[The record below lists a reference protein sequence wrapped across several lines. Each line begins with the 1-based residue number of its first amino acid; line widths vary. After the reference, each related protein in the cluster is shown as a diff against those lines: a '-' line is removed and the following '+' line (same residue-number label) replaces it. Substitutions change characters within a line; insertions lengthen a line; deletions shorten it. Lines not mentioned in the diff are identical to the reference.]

1 MSHTQRLLVIAGV
14 MTAFLVFMLGS
25 NTARRAGGQEV
36 LLDVTGYDPRDPFLG
51 HYSRIRL
58 DIATLDVRELG
69 GLDEVEAEDLVYV
82 ALEPDENGVWI
93 ASSLHHERPETGPAM
108 LGLVTSVYFRGRE
121 DERREV
127 VQIDYGLNRY
137 FADRATALELDSI
150 LRDGSRSPRLIV
162 SIPSDG
168 RALIKGIEIDGEPH
182 YERLW

>member
-1 MSHTQRLLVIAGV
+1 MSHTNRLLIIAAV

-36 LLDVTGYDPRDPFLG
+36 VLDVTGYDPRDPFLG

-58 DIATLDVRELG
+58 DIAILDLRDLG
-69 GLDEVEAEDLVYV
+69 GLDEIQAEDLVYV
-82 ALEPDENGVWI
+82 ALEPDEAGVWI
-93 ASSLHHERPETGPAM
+93 ASSLHHERPETGPAI
-108 LGLVTSVYFRGRE
+108 LGLVTSVYFRGQA
-121 DERREV
+121 DERHEV

-150 LRDGSRSPRLIV
+150 LRDDSRSPRLIV

-168 RALIKGIEIDGEPH
+168 RALIKGIEIDGEPQ